1 MISLWLDVRYAV
13 RAMRSAPGFSAVVI
27 ATLALAIG
35 VNTAI
40 FSVVDGVLLRAL
52 PYRDPDRLVMLYE
65 GIPKALSGP
74 IGFSAPDFKA
84 FESRVRSFEG
94 IAAFGGR
101 QFELSDRDQ
110 PERVSAARVSAAIF
124 DVLGVP
130 PALGRPFSRAE
141 DDARV
146 PVVIL
151 TDRLWRRRFAADPRI
166 LGQSISLDRRSYTVV
181 GVMPPRF
188 VFPNRGPLI
197 NNDPADLYVPIS
209 FTESELTGF
218 ASMYNN
224 SVVGRLKP
232 GIAVKEADAEVRTV
246 AGGLVQDIYP
256 PMFKKGFALSASAV
270 PLRDDTIGRIQTV
283 LVVLM
288 AAVGVILLIACADI
302 ANLMLT
308 RAAIRSR
315 EMAVRAA
322 LGAGRAKLVRQVLV
336 EALLLAF
343 TGGVFGVIFA
353 YWAAAALVRLAP
365 VTTPRLHEIGVDAR
379 TLVFAVTVCCVT
391 ALLCGILPAIE
402 LSRRTSGEA
411 LKDGGRGGTA
421 SLRQRRIFGTL
432 VTAQFAL
439 AVVLLVSGGLLLR
452 SFARLMS
459 VDPGF
464 RAESVLTL
472 ATSLPATAYPAAAN
486 VRGFYNGLLERVDR
500 LPGVSAVGT
509 AVDLP
514 LSIRER
520 RAFAIEVQPAAS
532 AELPHV
538 VAHDW
543 VAGSYFE
550 AMGIPL
556 KAGRYLGPQD
566 ASQSERVVVVNET
579 LSKRFW
585 PGQNSLGQRIAWGS
599 QNNHGPWMR
608 IVGIVADVKQ
618 GPLNTET
625 FPQTY
630 QPSSQV
636 SDAMVANSVWGGL
649 RALKVIVR
657 AQSEPT
663 ALASAVTTQV
673 RALDP
678 SLPVAQ
684 VRTMA
689 EVVSESAGPQR
700 FNTVL
705 LGGFAATALVL
716 AALGIAGVLA
726 TSVSR
731 RTQELGVRM
740 ALGAQ
745 RHDLLRMVIRQGMT
759 LALVGLALGVPA
771 ALALTRLMSS
781 LLFQISPYDPLTF
794 ATVSAVLIG
803 VAFAACYVPARRA
816 TRVDPVVALRY
827 E

>member
-1 MISLWLDVRYAV
+1 MSPFSARAYRLLLCLLPRSIRTRNHSELEAAFAACLERERRRSGAAGAVWAWIRAVVDILITGILARQDDRHRRRIAALTEPATRRGDNLMISLWLDVRYAV
-13 RAMRSAPGFSAVVI
+13 RAMRSAPAFSAVVI

-52 PYRDPDRLVMLYE
+52 PYHDPDRLVILYE

-101 QFELSDRDQ
+101 QFELSGRDQ

-130 PALGRPFSRAE
+130 PALGRPFSREE

-197 NNDPADLYVPIS
+197 NNEPADLYVPIS

-365 VTTPRLHEIGVDAR
+365 RDDTAVAR
-379 TLVFAVTVCCVT
+379 DRRRRAN
-391 ALLCGILPAIE
+391 AGLCPHRVLRHCAPLRHPPG
-402 LSRRTSGEA
+402 SRVIAQTF
-411 LKDGGRGGTA
+411 GRGIEGWRP
-421 SLRQRRIFGTL
+421 SRHRQPPPAPHFRRAGHR
-432 VTAQFAL
+432 
-439 AVVLLVSGGLLLR
+439 AVRAGRGSPRIRR
-452 SFARLMS
+452 S
-459 VDPGF
+459 
-464 RAESVLTL
+464 
-472 ATSLPATAYPAAAN
+472 PAAQL
-486 VRGFYNGLLERVDR
+486 R
-500 LPGVSAVGT
+500 P
-509 AVDLP
+509 
-514 LSIRER
+514 
-520 RAFAIEVQPAAS
+520 
-532 AELPHV
+532 
-538 VAHDW
+538 
-543 VAGSYFE
+543 
-550 AMGIPL
+550 
-556 KAGRYLGPQD
+556 
-566 ASQSERVVVVNET
+566 
-579 LSKRFW
+579 
-585 PGQNSLGQRIAWGS
+585 
-599 QNNHGPWMR
+599 
-608 IVGIVADVKQ
+608 ADVRRSRVPCRK
-618 GPLNTET
+618 
-625 FPQTY
+625 
-630 QPSSQV
+630 
-636 SDAMVANSVWGGL
+636 
-649 RALKVIVR
+649 RA
-657 AQSEPT
+657 
-663 ALASAVTTQV
+663 
-673 RALDP
+673 
-678 SLPVAQ
+678 
-684 VRTMA
+684 
-689 EVVSESAGPQR
+689 
-700 FNTVL
+700 
-705 LGGFAATALVL
+705 
-716 AALGIAGVLA
+716 
-726 TSVSR
+726 
-731 RTQELGVRM
+731 
-740 ALGAQ
+740 
-745 RHDLLRMVIRQGMT
+745 
-759 LALVGLALGVPA
+759 
-771 ALALTRLMSS
+771 
-781 LLFQISPYDPLTF
+781 
-794 ATVSAVLIG
+794 
-803 VAFAACYVPARRA
+803 
-816 TRVDPVVALRY
+816 
-827 E
+827 